1 MALGMRDTGAHSPH
15 FFLQNF
21 LNLSFVMSASTSA
34 SVAYLCT
41 FGVDVSAVG
50 LAGAVF
56 GLAACSE
63 LGLETCSLI
72 FKVIDGCNEA
82 ICAYHGNAATGNA
95 LCSSA

>member
-1 MALGMRDTGAHSPH
+1 
-15 FFLQNF
+15 
-21 LNLSFVMSASTSA
+21 MSASTSA

-41 FGVDVSAVG
+41 FDGWLSAVG

-72 FKVIDGCNEA
+72 FQVD
-82 ICAYHGNAATGNA
+82 
-95 LCSSA
+95 

>member
-1 MALGMRDTGAHSPH
+1 
-15 FFLQNF
+15 
-21 LNLSFVMSASTSA
+21 MSARTSA

-41 FGVDVSAVG
+41 FDDVSAVG

-72 FKVIDGCNEA
+72 FQVD
-82 ICAYHGNAATGNA
+82 
-95 LCSSA
+95 

>member
-1 MALGMRDTGAHSPH
+1 MAFWGARRGRALAA

-21 LNLSFVMSASTSA
+21 LNLSFVMSASTAA

-41 FGVDVSAVG
+41 FDDVSAVG

-72 FKVIDGCNEA
+72 FQVD
-82 ICAYHGNAATGNA
+82 
-95 LCSSA
+95 